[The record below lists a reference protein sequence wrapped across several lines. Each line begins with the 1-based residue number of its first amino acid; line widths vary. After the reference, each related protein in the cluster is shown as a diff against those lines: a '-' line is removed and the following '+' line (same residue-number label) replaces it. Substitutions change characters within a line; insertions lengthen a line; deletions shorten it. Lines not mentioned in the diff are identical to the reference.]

1 MKRMQWSFFLML
13 WAVPSWGLA
22 AEEIDADKLVIE
34 AKLPLP
40 GDFMGFGFDSLW
52 IMSGG
57 RLWRTSAAN
66 NSMTGIDVEGTRG
79 GYRGIAI
86 GEGAVWIPDVGAGM
100 VYKVDPTSNAV
111 VTKFPTSMRGTEG
124 SIGVGEG
131 SVWLTTSDDNNKTL
145 ARYNAVTGVQEAAIA
160 LPGPGIGVV
169 VDYGSVWV
177 TGYLKGELYRIN
189 PKNNAVAMTIKLHD
203 RPRFIASGEGSVWV
217 FNQLDGTVQRVDGS
231 TGEVLATIET
241 KRPGLGGDIDYGG
254 GFVWFTTPRTPVGQ
268 IDPKTNTL
276 VRVFKG
282 GSMGDA
288 IRYGAGSLWV
298 SGPALHRIEPPN

>member
-1 MKRMQWSFFLML
+1 MKRIRWFPLLLL
-13 WAVPSWGLA
+13 WMVPGWGFA
-22 AEEIDADKLVIE
+22 AEEVNADKLVIQ

-66 NSMTGIDVEGTRG
+66 NNMKGIDLEGTRG
-79 GYRGIAI
+79 GYRGIEV

-100 VYKVDPTSNAV
+100 VYKVDPSSNAV
-111 VTKFPTSMRGTEG
+111 VTKFAASMRGSEG

-131 SVWLTTSDDNNKTL
+131 SVWLITSDDNNKTL
-145 ARYNAVTGVQEAAIA
+145 VRYNAVTGGQEAAIA
-160 LPGPGIGVV
+160 LPGRGIGVV

-177 TGYLKGELYRIN
+177 TGYGKGELYRID
-189 PKNNAVAMTIKLHD
+189 PKNNILTMTVKLHES
-203 RPRFIASGEGSVWV
+203 PRFITSGEGSIWV
-217 FNQLDGTVQRVDGS
+217 LNQGDGTVQRIDGS

-241 KRPGLGGDIDYGG
+241 GRAGSGGDIDYGG
-254 GFVWFTTPRTPVGQ
+254 GYVWFTMPRVPVGQ

-276 VRVFKG
+276 VRIFKG
-282 GSMGDA
+282 GTMGDA

-298 SGPALHRIEPPN
+298 SGPALHRIGPPN